1 MAAVI
6 SQTKSPSFQG
16 YQCAYPGGACT
27 WQDITGALQNTHQ
40 TNCLTTAACPS
51 TGCACPIDNNLD
63 TGVLINIFKG
73 YQCAYHG
80 GACTWDSVSSFNTAH
95 HSEILMNP
103 PDRRSHQHPPDQLP
117 YAGCV

>member
-1 MAAVI
+1 M
-6 SQTKSPSFQG
+6 QG

-40 TNCLTTAACPS
+40 TNCPTVAPCPS

-63 TGVLINIFKG
+63 TGVLINVFKG

-80 GACTWDSVSSFNTAH
+80 GACTWDSVS
-95 HSEILMNP
+95 P
-103 PDRRSHQHPPDQLP
+103 
-117 YAGCV
+117 C